1 MEDIV
6 IENIVAYAQIADSI
20 DIEQI
25 AEKIPELLYNPEE
38 FPGLTLKLDQ
48 PKTAILLLPSGK
60 AICTGAKKIEDAE
73 NAIKKLVNKLKGKK
87 IKIKNKLKVE
97 IQNIVASIDIKKD
110 LDLNAISTGLLLKNV
125 NYEPKQ
131 FPGLIYRID
140 DIGALL
146 LLFSSGNIVCTGTKT
161 IEDAYNAIVM
171 LKEKLSSIGAL

>member
-73 NAIKKLVNKLKGKK
+73 NAIKKLVNKIKGKK

-97 IQNIVASIDIKKD
+97 TQNIVASIDIKKD
-110 LDLNAISTGLLLKNV
+110 LIIRLRRRNFLMIDLM
-125 NYEPKQ
+125 Y
-131 FPGLIYRID
+131 
-140 DIGALL
+140 
-146 LLFSSGNIVCTGTKT
+146 SGKKFH
-161 IEDAYNAIVM
+161 YS
-171 LKEKLSSIGAL
+171 LP